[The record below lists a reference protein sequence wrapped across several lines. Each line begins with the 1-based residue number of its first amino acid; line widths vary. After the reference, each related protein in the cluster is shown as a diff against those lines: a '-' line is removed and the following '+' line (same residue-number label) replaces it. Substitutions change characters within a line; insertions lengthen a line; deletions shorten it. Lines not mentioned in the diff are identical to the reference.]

1 MLHTFVALVQDKPG
15 VLTRVASL
23 FRRLNINIVSLT
35 VGESERAD
43 TSRMTIVCEAPET
56 AAHRIRASL
65 YKLEITVDVDEVG
78 RSEGVIR
85 ELCLIKIA
93 AGPNEPNGL
102 HSRSQ
107 IFELA
112 TVFHARVVDL
122 ATESIMLELTGS
134 SSKIEGLVQV
144 LRESGYTILEVSRT
158 GRMAMRRGHHTSRV
172 LQALGQANG
181 IASNKPA
188 PRPKQTPRPS
198 AAEIIPSEFPNRP
211 DDD

>member
-1 MLHTFVALVQDKPG
+1 MLHTFVALVSDKPG

-78 RSEGVIR
+78 RSEAVIR
-85 ELCLIKIA
+85 ELCLIKVA
-93 AGPNEPNGL
+93 AGPKT
-102 HSRSQ
+102 RSA

-112 TVFHARVVDL
+112 TVFRARIVDL
-122 ATESIMLELTGS
+122 APESIMLEMTGAA
-134 SSKIEGLVQV
+134 SKIEGLIQV
-144 LRESGYTILEVSRT
+144 LKESEYEILEVSRT

-172 LQALGQANG
+172 LKALGTPARTPQVTPDFPD
-181 IASNKPA
+181 KPE
-188 PRPKQTPRPS
+188 
-198 AAEIIPSEFPNRP
+198 AEELLPNEF
-211 DDD
+211 DDVHEEEA